1 MMSIQIPTLARGGGV
16 GVSIDKCI
24 IPSHNVLQWL
34 KTKDISILQSG
45 MVVNAFQVETFIL
58 GIRNTENQ
66 TDALM
71 VKEVMMP

>member
-1 MMSIQIPTLARGGGV
+1 
-16 GVSIDKCI
+16 
-24 IPSHNVLQWL
+24 
-34 KTKDISILQSG
+34 

-66 TDALM
+66 TNALM